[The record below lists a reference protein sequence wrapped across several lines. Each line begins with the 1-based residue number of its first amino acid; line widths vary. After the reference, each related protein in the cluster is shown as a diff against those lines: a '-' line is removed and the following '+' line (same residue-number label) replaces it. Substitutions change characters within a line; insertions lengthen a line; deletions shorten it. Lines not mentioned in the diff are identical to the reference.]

1 MARGAVLRHF
11 LDVGKPKSLQNL
23 DYAFIIL
30 RYNAESRT
38 DHAAPAYTDN
48 ILILFLSAGELLR
61 LLQAPRKRTR
71 PRSSLPPRP
80 QLPQTPNRQ
89 SDACRQTLR
98 QQKKSQ
104 LQKTCRT
111 SEHFQFKMLR
121 ISNHTAVVSWE
132 KCGFPA
138 HFGPGG
144 AVSPPRVSPFLKL
157 KRSRACYHYSYVVWG
172 EGKPLCS
179 RERCF
184 PSPQAPHP
192 FPSALFQR
200 EQERPTFL
208 FI

>member
-1 MARGAVLRHF
+1 MPPPRVLPFSKPKRSNATPAPCIGERPFCIARGAVLRHF

-48 ILILFLSAGELLR
+48 ILVLFLSAGELLR

-98 QQKKSQ
+98 QQKKASFKRHAG
-104 LQKTCRT
+104 LQSIFSLKCFAFQTIRPSFRGKSAVFLLTLGRAALCR
-111 SEHFQFKMLR
+111 HLAF
-121 ISNHTAVVSWE
+121 H
-132 KCGFPA
+132 
-138 HFGPGG
+138 
-144 AVSPPRVSPFLKL
+144 
-157 KRSRACYHYSYVVWG
+157 
-172 EGKPLCS
+172 
-179 RERCF
+179 
-184 PSPQAPHP
+184 
-192 FPSALFQR
+192 LF
-200 EQERPTFL
+200 
-208 FI
+208 